1 MKKKIA
7 ILSILFSC
15 SFLLPAQEFQPKSQ
29 FVKDFLPVWQS
40 SIEHT
45 IEVARAMPDE
55 LYQYQPNDSSK
66 TFAGQIGHI
75 AFTSLYLA
83 KSFALDERVEYN
95 DPDTKDMSKTDLIQY
110 LERQLN
116 EATQAMCDM
125 TDEQANET
133 IKVFG
138 GKMAKRYIAVAFIQ
152 DHLANHRAKANL
164 YIRMNDIKP
173 PSYRYF

>member
-1 MKKKIA
+1 MRKLF
-7 ILSILFSC
+7 ILLTLAGTLVTS
-15 SFLLPAQEFQPKSQ
+15 AQDYQPQSQ
-29 FVKDFLPVWQS
+29 FAKDFLPVWLS
-40 SIEHT
+40 SAEHT
-45 IEVARAMPDE
+45 LEVARAMPAE

-83 KSFALDERVEYN
+83 NSFALEIRAPYE
-95 DPDTKDMSKTDLIQY
+95 DPDTSGMTKDELVSY
-110 LERQLN
+110 LEKQLDA
-116 EATQAMCDM
+116 ATKAICAM

-133 IKVFG
+133 VKAFG
-138 GKMAKRYIAVAFIQ
+138 GKMVKRYVGVLFVQ

-173 PSYRYF
+173 PAYRYF